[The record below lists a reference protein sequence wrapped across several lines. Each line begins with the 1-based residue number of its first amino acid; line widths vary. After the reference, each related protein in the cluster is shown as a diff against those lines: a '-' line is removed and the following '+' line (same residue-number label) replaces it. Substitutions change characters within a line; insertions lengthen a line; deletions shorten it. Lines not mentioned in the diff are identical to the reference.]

1 MSRIPPPLWLVIQYW
16 VVSPKNSHTQQHRMK
31 WAGSIYVSCLYEYA
45 TTMVKEEVMDL
56 EGTCGFVGGEGGESK
71 QENDVTIFKKFK
83 RQLRRTFKEYLLLV
97 EDRWL

>member
-1 MSRIPPPLWLVIQYW
+1 
-16 VVSPKNSHTQQHRMK
+16 
-31 WAGSIYVSCLYEYA
+31 
-45 TTMVKEEVMDL
+45 MVKEEVMDL
-56 EGTCGFVGGEGGESK
+56 EGTCGFVGGKGVESK